1 MFPTKPYTVEDGKL
15 CSCLG
20 MILKGFPPHASWDL
34 PIHQPERNLLPQS
47 SRGCGGWTIFILK
60 FGLKIILST
69 NHQLRI
75 ARFSP
80 PWTHLFLCPLHLPCW
95 RTHSCPDSKSPRESG
110 RPDAIKIF
118 RWKLS
123 TLHFQSAPGLWH
135 FYRFRIPMSL
145 HFSLWFS
152 GNIFNSFASF
162 HLKMCCQIREIH
174 RCVLL
179 WFAASFH
186 PPPVC
191 WNVPTKYFG
200 CKGIPVAFFWVV
212 VIWTCVPPKENWYL
226 TDNSI
231 IKTSIFKSSHARR
244 AEKQERKCMR
254 LTWAHVS
261 NQLILKKDVTI
272 NQHQANA
279 GISRR
284 SFTKPIFSPFCILG
298 CKGCHLIQPHTWW
311 TWQTNRVS
319 ISPII
324 SVPKK
329 SIWI

>member
-1 MFPTKPYTVEDGKL
+1 
-15 CSCLG
+15 
-20 MILKGFPPHASWDL
+20 
-34 PIHQPERNLLPQS
+34 
-47 SRGCGGWTIFILK
+47 
-60 FGLKIILST
+60 
-69 NHQLRI
+69 
-75 ARFSP
+75 
-80 PWTHLFLCPLHLPCW
+80 
-95 RTHSCPDSKSPRESG
+95 
-110 RPDAIKIF
+110 
-118 RWKLS
+118 
-123 TLHFQSAPGLWH
+123 
-135 FYRFRIPMSL
+135 MSL

-200 CKGIPVAFFWVV
+200 CKPNSNIKYTSYWCRISWKHFSSSAGLQTFACISSSLENAKSWKAHPQVPSETWKHGMTVSGSAVISSQKHEKERCGISVAFFWVV
-212 VIWTCVPPKENWYL
+212 VIWICVPPKENWYL